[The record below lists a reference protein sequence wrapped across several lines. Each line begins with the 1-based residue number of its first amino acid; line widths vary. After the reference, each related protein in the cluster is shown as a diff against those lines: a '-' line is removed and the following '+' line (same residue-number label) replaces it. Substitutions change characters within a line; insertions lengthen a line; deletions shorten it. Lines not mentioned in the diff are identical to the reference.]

1 MENKRQ
7 LAVILTAMS
16 MCLAASGA
24 DMAKG
29 YTFIPND
36 TVTHTKLNNLVDAG
50 TISTGFYTSK
60 EATTTGDD
68 ADVLLLYRGSA
79 GGFRQITLANLF
91 LQATNQVTD
100 KAELLDPQAADEW
113 VILDDTDNVLKRVSL
128 GNAVYYSTN
137 LIAARTNWTAPNP
150 TTTFLLAYDG
160 SDTNY
165 TWSKLSPSN
174 IVDVVLN
181 PGSTNAPPDPQAV
194 DLLATW
200 DKSATKYSFTAISNL
215 FAWVPASTA
224 VSNEDSV
231 ILLSPAAAGEKAT
244 MKSVGMSNIV
254 STVITNLISTF
265 TTDELPVAVSN
276 AVEHT
281 LPGMPQSVRWVMVCK
296 TNDLGYIAG
305 EEIPIDQLY
314 FDNSGEIRRNAYEWA
329 TTNMIHLKL
338 RTATGCALNS
348 RTDNE
353 VSAVAEANWKL
364 KGYAT
369 YYP

>member
-1 MENKRQ
+1 MENK
-7 LAVILTAMS
+7 LK
-16 MCLAASGA
+16 LAAFMAAALCFSASGS

-79 GGFRQITLANLF
+79 GGYRQITLQHLL

-100 KAELLDPQAADEW
+100 KTELFDPQSADEW
-113 VILDDTDNVLKRVSL
+113 VILDRTDNVLKRVSL

-137 LIAARTNWTAPNP
+137 LISARTNWTAPNP

-200 DKSATKYSFTAISNL
+200 DKSATNYSFTAISNL

-231 ILLSPAAAGEKAT
+231 ILLSPAAEGEKAT

-254 STVITNLISTF
+254 STVITNLILTF

-276 AVEHT
+276 AVSHT

-314 FDNSGEIRRNAYEWA
+314 FDNDGVISRNAYEWA

-338 RTATGCALNS
+338 RTATGCALNR

-353 VSAVAEANWKL
+353 VRGVEEANWKL

>member
-1 MENKRQ
+1 MANK
-7 LAVILTAMS
+7 LK
-16 MCLAASGA
+16 LAAFMAAALCFSASGS

-29 YTFIPND
+29 YTFIQND

-60 EATTTGDD
+60 EATTAGDD

-79 GGFRQITLANLF
+79 GGYRQITLENLF

-100 KAELLDPQAADEW
+100 KTELFDPQSADEW
-113 VILDDTDNVLKRVSL
+113 VILDRTDNVLKRVSL
-128 GNAVYYSTN
+128 GTSVYYSTN
-137 LIAARTNWTAPNP
+137 MIAARTNWTTPSS
-150 TTTFLLAYDG
+150 TETFMLAYDG
-160 SDTNY
+160 SDTNH

-200 DKSATKYSFTAISNL
+200 DKSAMNYSFTAISNL

-224 VSNEDSV
+224 VSNADSF
-231 ILLSPAAAGEKAT
+231 ILLAPAAAGEKAT

-254 STVITNLISTF
+254 STVITNLILTF

-276 AVEHT
+276 AVAHT
-281 LPGMPQSVRWVMVCK
+281 LPGTPQRVRWVMVCK
-296 TNDLGYIAG
+296 TDDLGYIAG

-314 FDNSGEIRRNAYEWA
+314 FDNDGVTTRNAYEWA

-348 RTDNE
+348 RINDR
-353 VSAVAEANWKL
+353 VSAVSEANWKL